1 MNFKTGITFVA
12 LMAAGT
18 MATAFAQG
26 PGADIYKTKCQIC
39 HGASGL
45 ADSGPGKVMKVKPI
59 SDPAV
64 KKMTESQMIEAV
76 RIGMGRM
83 QPYKDK
89 LTEAQIKETVSY
101 YRSLSK

>member
-1 MNFKTGITFVA
+1 MKIKTGITLMA

-18 MATAFAQG
+18 MTTAFAQG

-39 HGASGL
+39 HGATGL

-76 RIGMGRM
+76 RNGMGKM

-89 LTEAQIKETVSY
+89 LTDAQIKESVTY
-101 YRSLSK
+101 YRSFSK

>member
-1 MNFKTGITFVA
+1 
-12 LMAAGT
+12 
-18 MATAFAQG
+18 
-26 PGADIYKTKCQIC
+26 
-39 HGASGL
+39 L

-76 RIGMGRM
+76 RNGMGRM

>member
-76 RIGMGRM
+76 RNGMGRM
-83 QPYKDK
+83 QPYKDR

>member
-1 MNFKTGITFVA
+1 MKIETGITLLA

-18 MATAFAQG
+18 MTTAFAQG

-39 HGASGL
+39 HVATGL
-45 ADSGPGKVMKVKPI
+45 ADSGPGKAMKVKPI
-59 SDPAV
+59 SDPEV

-76 RIGMGRM
+76 RNGMGKM

-89 LTEAQIKETVSY
+89 LTDAQIKESVSY
-101 YRSLSK
+101 YSSLSK